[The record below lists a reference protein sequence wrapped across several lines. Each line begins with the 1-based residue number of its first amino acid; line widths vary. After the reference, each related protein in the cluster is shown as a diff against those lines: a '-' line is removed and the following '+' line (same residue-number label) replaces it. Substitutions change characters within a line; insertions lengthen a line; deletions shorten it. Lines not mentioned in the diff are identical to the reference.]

1 MTYKTPRQNIFGRG
15 RGRGGEGDKRVGI
28 DGQGVEV
35 SVFPRISIMGLECQ
49 VKSPNLGRFDISFK
63 CLLVVQLW
71 LFFVGCLTPAWPNDI
86 DKCITGFFPFLSYS
100 ISITALK

>member
-35 SVFPRISIMGLECQ
+35 SVFPRMSIMGLECQ
-49 VKSPNLGRFDISFK
+49 VKSQNQAGRFDKPFK
-63 CLLVVQLW
+63 RLLVVQLW
-71 LFFVGCLTPAWPNDI
+71 FIIFRWMPHTSLA
-86 DKCITGFFPFLSYS
+86 
-100 ISITALK
+100 